1 MADSALLNETGIQ
14 LTLLLLLIIIIAGLT
29 IAIFKFLSVYANIL
43 KRKEALEAQKKIE
56 NLSEEELENYE
67 QRDRELHTEL
77 PENKLSGNI
86 PASDKRGVIQNI
98 NLVEELRVFPTKR
111 RTSSFQK
118 YISPQLGKLILYFL
132 GTAIFWLIIGTTFGL
147 YAGIKYVAPDADHL
161 SWLSFGRL
169 RPAHTNAVF
178 WGWASLAMVGLSYYV
193 VTRVSNVEVYNI
205 RQGYVSLILINAAVL
220 AGTISVLAGVN
231 NGGGEYREYI
241 WPIMITFGIG
251 IAISLHNL
259 LKPVAQRTTKE
270 IYISNWYVISGTIFI
285 VIVIIIGYTP
295 IWQNGIGETIT
306 QGYYM
311 HQAIG
316 MWFMMINLGL
326 MYYFLPQQLNKPIYS
341 YSLGALAFWTH
352 VLFYTL
358 IGTHHFIFSSI
369 PWRLQTTAIIAS
381 AGMLIPVAAGT
392 TNFLLTFSGSWY
404 QLKTSYTLP
413 FYFMSIIFY
422 FTGSFQGTVEA
433 FRYTNLLWHF
443 TDFTVSHSHLTMYG
457 IITFMIWGFSYTLI
471 PRLTGKE
478 PPKLWVGI
486 HFWLALIGLMMYV
499 IALMIGGTQTG
510 MMWMKKKPFID
521 GVINMFPFWL
531 WRAIGGTMMWISHL
545 IFAYNFYRMVKTK
558 EEIKIPRTPAEILAA
573 KKQLRNTE
581 FNPKNEML

>member
-1 MADSALLNETGIQ
+1 MAETSLFNQPGIQ
-14 LTLLLLLIIIIAGLT
+14 ITIVLLLIIIIAGLV
-29 IAIFKFLSVYANIL
+29 IVVLKFLSVYSQIL
-43 KRKEALEAQKKIE
+43 RRKEYSEIQKKIK
-56 NLSEEELENYE
+56 NLSPEELNEYE
-67 QRDRELHTEL
+67 RREKEL
-77 PENKLSGNI
+77 DFQQPENQLSGHV
-86 PASDKRGVIQNI
+86 PATDEKGVIRNI
-98 NLVEELRVFPTKR
+98 NSVEEFRFFPTKR
-111 RTSSFQK
+111 RTSSFLN
-118 YISPQLGKLILYFL
+118 YVSPELTRLILWFL
-132 GTAIFWLIIGTTFGL
+132 GTAIFWLLIGTSFGL
-147 YAGIKYVAPDADHL
+147 YAGIKYVAPDVEHT

-193 VTRVSNVEVYNI
+193 VTRVSNIENYNI
-205 RQGYVSLILINAAVL
+205 KQGYVSLILMNTAVL
-220 AGTISVLAGVN
+220 AGTISLLSGIN

-251 IAISLHNL
+251 VATSTHHLF
-259 LKPVAQRTTKE
+259 KPVAKRIVKE
-270 IYISNWYVISGTIFI
+270 IYISNWYIISGFMFI
-285 VIVIIIGYTP
+285 VVVILVGYIP
-295 IWQNGIGETIT
+295 VWQNGVGETIT

-352 VLFYTL
+352 ILFYTL
-358 IGTHHFIFSSI
+358 IGTHHFIFSAI

-381 AGMLIPVAAGT
+381 MGMLIPVAAGT
-392 TNFLLTFSGSWY
+392 TNFLLTFNGAWY

-413 FYFMSIIFY
+413 FYFMAIIFY

-478 PPKLWVGI
+478 PPKLLVGI
-486 HFWLALIGLMMYV
+486 HFWLALIGLLMYV

-510 MMWMKKKPFID
+510 LMWIKKKPFID

-531 WRAIGGTMMWISHL
+531 WRAIGGTFMWISHL
-545 IFAYNFYRMVKTK
+545 IFAYNFYRMVRIK
-558 EEIKIPRTPAEILAA
+558 ENLRIPRTPAEILAT
-573 KKQLRNTE
+573 KRQLGNTE
-581 FNPKNEML
+581 FKS

>member
-1 MADSALLNETGIQ
+1 MGESSLLNQTGIQ
-14 LTLLLLLIIIIAGLT
+14 ITLLLMLMVIIASLIIL
-29 IAIFKFLSVYANIL
+29 IFKFLAIYSRIL
-43 KRKEALEAQKKIE
+43 RNRELSEIRKKIE
-56 NLSEEELENYE
+56 NISSEELREYE
-67 QRDRELHTEL
+67 QREKELNFQ
-77 PENKLSGNI
+77 PAENQLSGCL
-86 PASDKRGVIQNI
+86 PPSDEKGIIKNI

-111 RTSSFQK
+111 RTSSFLQ
-118 YISPQLGKLILYFL
+118 YISPGLSKLILYFL

-147 YAGIKYVAPDADHL
+147 YAGIKYVAPDVEHT

-205 RQGYVSLILINAAVL
+205 KQGYISLILINTAVL
-220 AGTISVLAGVN
+220 AGTISLLAGVN

-241 WPIMITFGIG
+241 WPIMITFGAG
-251 IAISLHNL
+251 VALSAHNL
-259 LKPVAQRTTKE
+259 FKPVVKRIVKE
-270 IYISNWYVISGTIFI
+270 IYISNWYIISGFMFI
-285 VIVIIIGYTP
+285 VIVIVVGYVP
-295 IWQNGIGETIT
+295 IWQDGVGETIT

-352 VLFYTL
+352 ILFYTL
-358 IGTHHFIFSSI
+358 IGTHHFIFSAI
-369 PWRLQTTAIIAS
+369 PWRLQTTAIVAS
-381 AGMLIPVAAGT
+381 VGMLIPVAAGT
-392 TNFLLTFSGSWY
+392 TNFLLTFNGAWY
-404 QLKTSYTLP
+404 QLKNSYTLP

-457 IITFMIWGFSYTLI
+457 IITFMLWAFSYTLI

-486 HFWLALIGLMMYV
+486 HFWLALIGLLFYV

-510 MMWMKKKPFID
+510 LMWMKKKPFID

-531 WRAIGGTMMWISHL
+531 WRAIGGTMMWVAHL
-545 IFAYNFYRMVKTK
+545 IFAYNFYIMITK
-558 EEIKIPRTPAEILAA
+558 DNDVRIPQTPAEILAA
-573 KKQLRNTE
+573 KKQHSHTEINT
-581 FNPKNEML
+581 

>member
-1 MADSALLNETGIQ
+1 MAESSLFDQTGIQ
-14 LTLLLLLIIIIAGLT
+14 ITLALMLIIIIAGL
-29 IAIFKFLSVYANIL
+29 IIVVLKFLSVYSNIL
-43 KRKEALEAQKKIE
+43 RRREYLETQKKIE
-56 NLSEEELENYE
+56 NLSPEELQEYQKREEELNYE
-67 QRDRELHTEL
+67 PAQ
-77 PENKLSGNI
+77 NQLSGNF
-86 PASDKRGVIQNI
+86 PASDEKGMIRNI
-98 NLVEELRVFPTKR
+98 NSVEDFRFFPTKR
-111 RTSSFQK
+111 RTSSFLN
-118 YISPQLGKLILYFL
+118 YVSPELTRLILWFL
-132 GTAIFWLIIGTTFGL
+132 GTAIAWLIIGTTFGL
-147 YAGIKYVAPDADHL
+147 YAGIKYVVPDVDHT

-178 WGWASLAMVGLSYYV
+178 WGWASLAMVGLSHYV
-193 VTRVSNVEVYNI
+193 VTRVSNVENYNI
-205 RQGYVSLILINAAVL
+205 KLGYTSLILINAAVL
-220 AGTISVLAGVN
+220 AGTTSVLAGMN

-251 IAISLHNL
+251 VAISTFNL
-259 LKPVAQRTTKE
+259 FKPVAKRIVKE
-270 IYISNWYVISGTIFI
+270 IYISNWYIISGFMFI
-285 VIVIIIGYTP
+285 VIVILVGYIP
-295 IWQNGIGETIT
+295 VWQNGVGETIT

-352 VLFYTL
+352 ILFYTL
-358 IGTHHFIFSSI
+358 IGTHHFIFSAI

-381 AGMLIPVAAGT
+381 VGMLIPVFAGT
-392 TNFLLTFSGSWY
+392 TNFLLTFNGAWY

-413 FYFMSIIFY
+413 FYFMAILFY

-457 IITFMIWGFSYTLI
+457 IITFMLWAFSYTVI

-478 PPKLWVGI
+478 PPKLLVGI
-486 HFWLALIGLMMYV
+486 HFWLALIGLLMYV

-510 MMWMKKKPFID
+510 LMWMKKKPFID

-531 WRAIGGTMMWISHL
+531 WRAIGGTFMWISHL
-545 IFAYNFYRMVKTK
+545 IFAYNFYRMVRKK
-558 EEIKIPRTPAEILAA
+558 ENVRIPRTPAEILAA
-573 KKQLRNTE
+573 KRQFGDSE
-581 FNPKNEML
+581 FNS

>member
-1 MADSALLNETGIQ
+1 MAESSLFNQTGIQ
-14 LTLLLLLIIIIAGLT
+14 ITIVLMLIIIIAGLVVVVL
-29 IAIFKFLSVYANIL
+29 KFLSVYSNIL
-43 KRKEALEAQKKIE
+43 RRRESLEIQKKIKDLSPEEIEEYERREKELSSGQTE
-56 NLSEEELENYE
+56 N
-67 QRDRELHTEL
+67 Q
-77 PENKLSGNI
+77 LSGNLA
-86 PASDKRGVIQNI
+86 PSDEKGVIRNI
-98 NLVEELRVFPTKR
+98 NSVEEFRFFPTKR
-111 RTSSFQK
+111 RTSSFLN
-118 YISPQLGKLILYFL
+118 YISPELTRLILWFL
-132 GTAIFWLIIGTTFGL
+132 GTAIFWLLIGTTFGL
-147 YAGIKYVAPDADHL
+147 YAGIKYVAPDVEHT

-178 WGWASLAMVGLSYYV
+178 WGWASLAMVGFSYYV
-193 VTRVSNVEVYNI
+193 VTRVSNVENYNLK
-205 RQGYVSLILINAAVL
+205 QGYLSLILINTAVL
-220 AGTISVLAGVN
+220 TGTISLLAGIN

-241 WPIMITFGIG
+241 WPIMITFGAG
-251 IAISLHNL
+251 VAISAHNL
-259 LKPVAQRTTKE
+259 FKPVTKRIVKE
-270 IYISNWYVISGTIFI
+270 IYISNWYIISGFMFI
-285 VIVIIIGYTP
+285 VIVILVGYIP
-295 IWQNGIGETIT
+295 LWQDGVGETIT
-306 QGYYM
+306 QGYNM

-358 IGTHHFIFSSI
+358 IGTHHFIFSAI

-381 AGMLIPVAAGT
+381 VGMLIPVAAGT
-392 TNFLLTFSGSWY
+392 TNFLLTFNGAWY

-413 FYFMSIIFY
+413 FYFMAIIFY

-457 IITFMIWGFSYTLI
+457 IITFMLWGFSYTLI

-478 PPKLWVGI
+478 PPKLLVGI
-486 HFWLALIGLMMYV
+486 HFWLALLGLLMYV

-510 MMWMKKKPFID
+510 LMWMKKKPFID

-531 WRAIGGTMMWISHL
+531 WRAIGGTFMWISHL
-545 IFAYNFYRMVKTK
+545 IFAYNFYRMVRGK
-558 EEIKIPRTPAEILAA
+558 ERIMNPSTPAEILAA
-573 KKQLRNTE
+573 KRQLGNTE
-581 FNPKNEML
+581 FKS

>member
-1 MADSALLNETGIQ
+1 MADSSLFNQAGIQ
-14 LTLLLLLIIIIAGLT
+14 ITLALMLIIVIAGL
-29 IAIFKFLSVYANIL
+29 IIVVLRFLGIYAKIL
-43 KRKEALEAQKKIE
+43 KRRELTETYKKIK
-56 NLSEEELENYE
+56 NLNPEELQEYERREKELSFEPEEN
-67 QRDRELHTEL
+67 Q
-77 PENKLSGNI
+77 LSGTI
-86 PASDKRGVIQNI
+86 PPSDEKGIIQNV
-98 NLVEELRVFPTKR
+98 NTVENLRVFPTKR
-111 RTSSFQK
+111 RNSSFIN
-118 YISPQLGKLILYFL
+118 YVSPELTKLILLFL

-147 YAGIKYVAPDADHL
+147 YAGIKYVVPDVEHT

-178 WGWASLAMVGLSYYV
+178 WGWASLAMVGLSHYV
-193 VTRVSNVEVYNI
+193 VTRVSNMENYSI
-205 RQGYVSLILINAAVL
+205 KRGYISLILINLAVL
-220 AGTISVLAGVN
+220 AGTISLLAGVN

-251 IAISLHNL
+251 VAVSTHNL
-259 LKPVAQRTTKE
+259 FRAVAKRTVKE
-270 IYISNWYVISGTIFI
+270 IYISNWYIISGFMFI
-285 VIVIIIGYTP
+285 VIVILVGYIP
-295 IWQNGIGETIT
+295 LWQDGVGETIT

-352 VLFYTL
+352 ILFYTL
-358 IGTHHFIFSSI
+358 IGTHHFIFSAI
-369 PWRLQTTAIIAS
+369 PWRLQTTAIVAS
-381 AGMLIPVAAGT
+381 VGMLIPVAAGT
-392 TNFLLTFSGSWY
+392 TNFVLTFNGAWY

-413 FYFMSIIFY
+413 FYFMAIIFY

-457 IITFMIWGFSYTLI
+457 IITFMIWAFSYTLI

-478 PPKLWVGI
+478 PPKILVGI
-486 HFWLALIGLMMYV
+486 HFWLALIGLLMYV

-510 MMWMKKKPFID
+510 LMWMKKKPFID

-531 WRAIGGTMMWISHL
+531 WRAIGGTFMWISHL
-545 IFAYNFYRMVKTK
+545 IFAYNFYRMVRKK
-558 EEIKIPRTPAEILAA
+558 EDVKIPGTPAEILAA
-573 KKQLRNTE
+573 RKQLRNR
-581 FNPKNEML
+581 

>member
-1 MADSALLNETGIQ
+1 MAESSLFNQTGIQ
-14 LTLLLLLIIIIAGLT
+14 ITIVLMLIIIIAGLVVVVL
-29 IAIFKFLSVYANIL
+29 KFLSVYSNIL
-43 KRKEALEAQKKIE
+43 RRRESLEIQKKIKDLSPEEIEEYERREKELSSGQTE
-56 NLSEEELENYE
+56 N
-67 QRDRELHTEL
+67 Q
-77 PENKLSGNI
+77 LSGNLA
-86 PASDKRGVIQNI
+86 PSDEKGVIRNI
-98 NLVEELRVFPTKR
+98 NSVEEFRFFPTKR
-111 RTSSFQK
+111 RTSSFLN
-118 YISPQLGKLILYFL
+118 YISPELTRLILWFL
-132 GTAIFWLIIGTTFGL
+132 GTAIFWLLIGTTFGL
-147 YAGIKYVAPDADHL
+147 YAGIKYVAPDVEHT

-178 WGWASLAMVGLSYYV
+178 WGWASLAMVGFSYYV
-193 VTRVSNVEVYNI
+193 VTRVSNVENYNLK
-205 RQGYVSLILINAAVL
+205 QGYLSLILINTAVL
-220 AGTISVLAGVN
+220 TGTISLLAGIN

-241 WPIMITFGIG
+241 WPIMITFGAG
-251 IAISLHNL
+251 VAISAHNL
-259 LKPVAQRTTKE
+259 FKPVTKRVVKE
-270 IYISNWYVISGTIFI
+270 IYISNWYIISGFMFI
-285 VIVIIIGYTP
+285 VIVILVGYIP
-295 IWQNGIGETIT
+295 LWQDGVGETIT

-358 IGTHHFIFSSI
+358 IGTHHFIFSAI

-381 AGMLIPVAAGT
+381 VGMLIPVAAGT
-392 TNFLLTFSGSWY
+392 TNFLLTFNGAWY

-413 FYFMSIIFY
+413 FYFMAIIFY

-457 IITFMIWGFSYTLI
+457 IITFMLWGFSYTLI

-478 PPKLWVGI
+478 PPKLLVGI
-486 HFWLALIGLMMYV
+486 HFWLALLGLLMYV

-510 MMWMKKKPFID
+510 LMWMKKKPFID

-531 WRAIGGTMMWISHL
+531 WRAIGGTFMWISHL
-545 IFAYNFYRMVKTK
+545 IFAYNFYRMVRGK
-558 EEIKIPRTPAEILAA
+558 ERIMNPRTPAEILAA
-573 KKQLRNTE
+573 KRQLGNTE
-581 FNPKNEML
+581 FKS

>member
-1 MADSALLNETGIQ
+1 MVDSSLFKETGIQ
-14 LTLLLLLIIIIAGLT
+14 ITLLLLLMIIVAGL
-29 IAIFKFLSVYANIL
+29 IIVVLKFLSIYNNIL
-43 KRKEALEAQKKIE
+43 RRRESRETQKEIE
-56 NLSEEELENYE
+56 SLSPEELKVYE
-67 QRDRELHTEL
+67 QREREIKAEL
-77 PENKLSGNI
+77 YGNELSGNV
-86 PASDKRGVIQNI
+86 PPSDEKGVIQNI
-98 NLVEELRVFPTKR
+98 NYVEELRVFPTKR
-111 RTSSFQK
+111 RTSSLQK
-118 YISPQLGKLILYFL
+118 YTSSELNKLILYFL

-147 YAGIKYVAPDADHL
+147 YAGIKYVAPDVEHT

-193 VTRVSNVEVYNI
+193 VTRVSNVENYNI
-205 RQGYVSLILINAAVL
+205 KQGYLSLILINAAVL

-251 IAISLHNL
+251 IALSTHNL
-259 LKPVAQRTTKE
+259 FRPVTKRTTKE
-270 IYISNWYVISGTIFI
+270 IYISNWYIISGAMFI
-285 VIVIIIGYTP
+285 VIVILVGYIP
-295 IWQNGIGETIT
+295 LWQDGVGETIT

-352 VLFYTL
+352 ILFYTL
-358 IGTHHFIFSSI
+358 IGTHHFIFSAI

-392 TNFLLTFSGSWY
+392 TNFILTFNGAWY

-457 IITFMIWGFSYTLI
+457 IITFMIWAFCYTLI

-478 PPKLWVGI
+478 PPKLLVGI
-486 HFWLALIGLMMYV
+486 HFWLALIGLLFYV

-510 MMWMKKKPFID
+510 LMWMKKKPFID

-545 IFAYNFYRMVKTK
+545 IFAYNFYRMVRPKDD
-558 EEIKIPRTPAEILAA
+558 IKVPKTPAEILAA
-573 KKQLRNTE
+573 KRQLKNTE
-581 FNPKNEML
+581 FNP

>member
-1 MADSALLNETGIQ
+1 MEESSLINQTGIQ
-14 LTLLLLLIIIIAGLT
+14 ITLLLMLMVIIASLV
-29 IAIFKFLSVYANIL
+29 ILIFKFLAIYSRIL
-43 KRKEALEAQKKIE
+43 RNRELLEFRKKNE
-56 NLSEEELENYE
+56 NMSSEEFTEDE
-67 QRDRELHTEL
+67 QREKELNFQ
-77 PENKLSGNI
+77 PAENQLSGSL
-86 PASDKRGVIQNI
+86 PPCDKKGMIKNI
-98 NLVEELRVFPTKR
+98 NSVEDLRVFPTKR
-111 RTSSFQK
+111 RTSSFLQ
-118 YISPQLGKLILYFL
+118 YISPELSTLILYFL
-132 GTAIFWLIIGTTFGL
+132 GTAILWLVIGTTFGL
-147 YAGIKYVAPDADHL
+147 YAGIKYVAPDVEHT

-205 RQGYVSLILINAAVL
+205 KQGYISLILINTAVL
-220 AGTISVLAGVN
+220 AGTISLLAGVN

-251 IAISLHNL
+251 VALSAHNL
-259 LKPVAQRTTKE
+259 FKPVVKRIVKE
-270 IYISNWYVISGTIFI
+270 IYISNWYIISGFMFI
-285 VIVIIIGYTP
+285 VIVIIVGYVP
-295 IWQNGIGETIT
+295 IWQDGVGETIT

-352 VLFYTL
+352 ILFYTL
-358 IGTHHFIFSSI
+358 IGTHHFIFSAI
-369 PWRLQTTAIIAS
+369 PWRLQTTAIVAS
-381 AGMLIPVAAGT
+381 VGMLIPVAAGT
-392 TNFLLTFSGSWY
+392 TNFLLTFSGAWY
-404 QLKTSYTLP
+404 QLKNSYTLP

-457 IITFMIWGFSYTLI
+457 IITFMLWAFSYTLI

-478 PPKLWVGI
+478 PPKLLVGI
-486 HFWLALIGLMMYV
+486 HFWLALIGLLFYV
-499 IALMIGGTQTG
+499 VALMIGGTQTG
-510 MMWMKKKPFID
+510 LMWMKKKPFID

-531 WRAIGGTMMWISHL
+531 WRAIGGNYDVGSSSYFCL
-545 IFAYNFYRMVKTK
+545 
-558 EEIKIPRTPAEILAA
+558 
-573 KKQLRNTE
+573 
-581 FNPKNEML
+581 

>member
-1 MADSALLNETGIQ
+1 MAESSLFNQTGIQ
-14 LTLLLLLIIIIAGLT
+14 ITIVLMLIIIIAGLVVVVL
-29 IAIFKFLSVYANIL
+29 KFLSVYSNIL
-43 KRKEALEAQKKIE
+43 RRRESLEIQKKIKDLSPEEIEEYERREKELSSGQTE
-56 NLSEEELENYE
+56 N
-67 QRDRELHTEL
+67 Q
-77 PENKLSGNI
+77 LSGNLA
-86 PASDKRGVIQNI
+86 PSYEKGVIRNI
-98 NLVEELRVFPTKR
+98 NSVEEFRFFPTKR
-111 RTSSFQK
+111 RTSSFLN
-118 YISPQLGKLILYFL
+118 YISPELTRLILWFL
-132 GTAIFWLIIGTTFGL
+132 GTAIFWLLIGTTFGL
-147 YAGIKYVAPDADHL
+147 YAGIKYVAPDVEHT

-178 WGWASLAMVGLSYYV
+178 WGWASLAMVGFSYYV
-193 VTRVSNVEVYNI
+193 VTRVSNVENYNLK
-205 RQGYVSLILINAAVL
+205 QGYLSLILINTAVL
-220 AGTISVLAGVN
+220 TGTISLLAGIN

-241 WPIMITFGIG
+241 WPIMITFGAG
-251 IAISLHNL
+251 VAISAHNL
-259 LKPVAQRTTKE
+259 FKPVTKRIVKE
-270 IYISNWYVISGTIFI
+270 IYISNWYIISGFMFI
-285 VIVIIIGYTP
+285 VIVILVGYIP
-295 IWQNGIGETIT
+295 LWQDGVGETIT

-358 IGTHHFIFSSI
+358 IGTHHFIFSAI

-381 AGMLIPVAAGT
+381 VGMLIPVAAGT
-392 TNFLLTFSGSWY
+392 TNFLLTFNGAWY

-413 FYFMSIIFY
+413 FYFMAIIFY

-457 IITFMIWGFSYTLI
+457 IITFMLWGFSYTLI

-478 PPKLWVGI
+478 PPKLLVGI
-486 HFWLALIGLMMYV
+486 HFWLALLGLLMYV

-510 MMWMKKKPFID
+510 LMWMKKKPFID

-531 WRAIGGTMMWISHL
+531 WRAIGGTFMWISHL
-545 IFAYNFYRMVKTK
+545 IFAYNFYRMVRGK
-558 EEIKIPRTPAEILAA
+558 ERIMNPSTPAEILAA
-573 KKQLRNTE
+573 KRQLGNTE
-581 FNPKNEML
+581 FKS

>member
-1 MADSALLNETGIQ
+1 MADSSLFNETGIQ
-14 LTLLLLLIIIIAGLT
+14 ITLLLLLMVIVAGL
-29 IAIFKFLSVYANIL
+29 IVVVLKFLSVYIKIL
-43 KRKEALEAQKKIE
+43 RKKESVETKKEIE
-56 NLSEEELENYE
+56 QLSPEELKEYE
-67 QRDRELHTEL
+67 QREKELNFEL
-77 PENKLSGNI
+77 PENKLSGNF
-86 PASDKRGVIQNI
+86 PPSDNRGVIRNI
-98 NLVEELRVFPTKR
+98 NSVEDLRVFPVKR

-118 YISPQLGKLILYFL
+118 YISPELSKLILYFL

-147 YAGIKYVAPDADHL
+147 YAGIKYVAPDVEQT

-193 VTRVSNVEVYNI
+193 VTRVSNMENYNLK
-205 RQGYVSLILINAAVL
+205 QGYISLILINAAVL
-220 AGTISVLAGVN
+220 AGTISLLAGVN

-241 WPIMITFGIG
+241 WPIMITFGAG
-251 IAISLHNL
+251 IALSTHNYFR
-259 LKPVAQRTTKE
+259 PVVKRLTKE
-270 IYISNWYVISGTIFI
+270 IYISNWYIVSGAMF
-285 VIVIIIGYTP
+285 IVIIILVGYIP
-295 IWQNGIGETIT
+295 LWQDGIGETIT

-316 MWFMMINLGL
+316 MWFMLTNLGL

-341 YSLGALAFWTH
+341 YSLGVLAFWTH

-358 IGTHHFIFSSI
+358 IGTHHFIFSAI

-392 TNFLLTFSGSWY
+392 TNFLLTFNGAWY

-443 TDFTVSHSHLTMYG
+443 TDFTVAHSHLTMYG
-457 IITFMIWGFSYTLI
+457 IITFMIWGFSYTLV

-478 PPKLWVGI
+478 PPKILVGI
-486 HFWLALIGLMMYV
+486 HFWLALIGLLFYV

-510 MMWMKKKPFID
+510 QMWMKKKPFID
-521 GVINMFPFWL
+521 GVINMFPYWL
-531 WRAIGGTMMWISHL
+531 WRAIGGTLMWVSHL
-545 IFAYNFYRMVKTK
+545 IFAYNFYRMVRGR
-558 EEIKIPRTPAEILAA
+558 EDIKIPKTPAEILAA
-573 KKQLRNTE
+573 KQQLRNTE
-581 FNPKNEML
+581 F

>member
-1 MADSALLNETGIQ
+1 MAESSLLNQTGIQ
-14 LTLLLLLIIIIAGLT
+14 ITLLLMLMVIIASLV
-29 IAIFKFLSVYANIL
+29 ILIFKFLAIYSRIL
-43 KRKEALEAQKKIE
+43 RNRELSEIRKKIE
-56 NLSEEELENYE
+56 NSSPEELREYEKREKELNFQPAEN
-67 QRDRELHTEL
+67 Q
-77 PENKLSGNI
+77 LSGCL
-86 PASDKRGVIQNI
+86 PPSDEKGIIKNVNS
-98 NLVEELRVFPTKR
+98 VEELRVFPTKR
-111 RTSSFQK
+111 RTSSFLQ
-118 YISPQLGKLILYFL
+118 YISPELSKLILYFL
-132 GTAIFWLIIGTTFGL
+132 GTAILWLIIGTTFGL
-147 YAGIKYVAPDADHL
+147 YAGIKYVAPDVEHI

-205 RQGYVSLILINAAVL
+205 KQGYISLILINTAVL
-220 AGTISVLAGVN
+220 AGTISLLAGVN

-241 WPIMITFGIG
+241 WPIMITFGAG
-251 IAISLHNL
+251 VAISAHNL
-259 LKPVAQRTTKE
+259 FKPVVQRVVKE
-270 IYISNWYVISGTIFI
+270 IYISNWYIISGFMFI
-285 VIVIIIGYTP
+285 VIVIIVGYVP
-295 IWQNGIGETIT
+295 IWQDGVGETIT

-352 VLFYTL
+352 ILFYTL
-358 IGTHHFIFSSI
+358 IGTHHFIFSAI
-369 PWRLQTTAIIAS
+369 PWRLQTTAIVAS
-381 AGMLIPVAAGT
+381 VGMLIPVAAGT
-392 TNFLLTFSGSWY
+392 TNFLFTFNGAWY
-404 QLKTSYTLP
+404 QLKNSYTLP

-422 FTGSFQGTVEA
+422 FTGSLQGTVEA

-457 IITFMIWGFSYTLI
+457 IITFMLWAFSYTLI

-486 HFWLALIGLMMYV
+486 HFWLALIGLLFYV

-510 MMWMKKKPFID
+510 LMWMKKKPFID

-531 WRAIGGTMMWISHL
+531 WRAIGGTMMWMAHL
-545 IFAYNFYRMVKTK
+545 IFGYNFYIMITK
-558 EEIKIPRTPAEILAA
+558 DKDVRIPQTPAEILAA
-573 KKQLRNTE
+573 KQQHSHTE
-581 FNPKNEML
+581 FNT